1 MSKLN
6 RILEQNGLSQAD
18 AARIAQVDKSMI
30 CRIISGDYKDWKHKE
45 DEIISS
51 LHANGLQTEFDPMK
65 RYRVDHTTF
74 ITTENVKKFD
84 DLAMDLLENPNLTS
98 SIGVAKGTAGRGK
111 TAAAKH
117 FVSTNRDT
125 IYVLYVDGYSH
136 QMLAREIAYE
146 MTGVKARSFSDNI
159 AFISAATNK
168 YRRLVIIDEADK
180 MPGKHL
186 EMLRSLNERCNLP
199 LLLVGEETL
208 YQRMAEE
215 PRRLSRIRKPLVDFK
230 RVNTI
235 DVALFY
241 EQAVGLVLESNREVL
256 MQLLERSRG
265 DFRLVVSDA
274 MAIVKIMNASGINT
288 ITREVIAQL

>member
-6 RILEQNGLSQAD
+6 SILERNKISQAE
-18 AARIAQVDKSMI
+18 AARIAGVDKSLI
-30 CRIISGDYKDWKHKE
+30 CRVISGDYKGWEDKE
-45 DEIISS
+45 DEIITA
-51 LHANGLQTEFDPMK
+51 LKNDGIQTQFESFK

-74 ITTENVKKFD
+74 ITTENVKQFE

-159 AFISAATNK
+159 AFITAATNK
-168 YRRLVIIDEADK
+168 YRRLVVIDEADK

-186 EMLRSLNERCNLP
+186 EMLRSLNERCSLP

-230 RVNTI
+230 RVSI
-235 DVALFY
+235 YDIALFY
-241 EQAVGLVLESNREVL
+241 EQAIGINLEQSRDAL
-256 MQLLERSRG
+256 MLLLERSRG

-274 MAIVKIMNASGINT
+274 MAICKVLNASGINT
-288 ITREVIAQL
+288 ITREVIASL